1 MGKKNNDGSR
11 RATKKIIKKKH
22 SQKYGVYTSRA
33 CRIKLAQMEAQNAN
47 SKKVQNN
54 KKTRKRNKNKKRNKY
69 VVVGGVPIFFICF

>member
-11 RATKKIIKKKH
+11 RATKKNNKKKTF
-22 SQKYGVYTSRA
+22 QKYGVYTSRA

-54 KKTRKRNKNKKRNKY
+54 KKNKKKK
-69 VVVGGVPIFFICF
+69 